1 MIQTF
6 DVATL
11 TDKLQIYLSAHP
23 IFADKQ
29 AEVSITNLTVWYSN
43 RKLLGPK
50 RQASRQVT
58 SCPGLAHS
66 TKKYSSYIFCKE
78 EKAKVVN
85 KLVGHFDSLGEA
97 YNAAKDR
104 ASIRDGLKPSKKLAA
119 RKPSIVKLY
128 AKQVSSSFRKKSSA
142 HKQISSHDN
151 ISHILL
157 RIKSEAFATLKH
169 SERVDL
175 VYEIIFDYFSYET
188 ETFNSGWDGMKGV
201 STVGVT
207 VRSLP
212 HFKQIVRSLPFQI
225 QLDLQP
231 RLNNKKP
238 NVISHRRINSIANGR
253 YFYGEETLSR
263 RLVLDEY
270 NLNSRLAVRD
280 ESVLN
285 RVCYLKHVF
294 RAGQIENLAMEH
306 LRNHISVRAIDAH
319 QTKQSKLDSKQQ
331 PIESLDTNEIFG
343 RQIQISG
350 ELEECTIRIQRIYRI
365 NFFQKFE
372 RIHFK
377 SHHSAIILQ
386 CFFRHLH
393 DRKVVAEL
401 REKISTSPG
410 LIQRNWRGWNGRCAY
425 FKRRSNCLTLTRIVQ
440 PLFRGYQC
448 RAHLNW
454 VREHW
459 CVGIKITMVA
469 GIYLARKKVSMIR
482 QEQISLLKIKM
493 AIVLQCLVRK
503 RLSTCFVKKL
513 SHHVHVLVPSSI
525 RIQARY
531 RTFIAQRDLTKF
543 QTIATA
549 ATTIQSF
556 YRGLKLKILMKP
568 WFVMIRE
575 QQCIILLQSQFRG
588 FLDRQRVQYVRRVK
602 FITKLRHEYASQIQ
616 STFRGFY
623 QRKLLTSR
631 KALWWSSIAIQ
642 KSYRRMKERL
652 KVNELRSKKKY
663 LEKVANALTIQR
675 FYRGHCGKREARH
688 VMSNIISKRLY
699 ASRIIMRSW
708 LRYKRQIYFQNLRD
722 AWIENLYVC
731 ALNSAE
737 SKRKE
742 ASKDLR
748 SISNE
753 ILSLTKTV
761 TKLHQKKKA
770 ISAFIDH
777 SLSQIGDL
785 DAEVQKAHENKEEN
799 WLKYF
804 CDERSSLESRIMFAR
819 CEETLCSKS
828 LEVNKV
834 S

>member
-6 DVATL
+6 DVVTL
-11 TDKLQIYLSAHP
+11 TEKLQTCLSSHP

-29 AEVSITNLTVWYSN
+29 PEVSITNLTVWYSN
-43 RKLLGPK
+43 RKLLGSK
-50 RQASRQVT
+50 RHASRQVQVT
-58 SCPGLAHS
+58 SCPGPAHS
-66 TKKYSSYIFCKE
+66 TKKYSSFIFCKE
-78 EKAKVVN
+78 EKAKIVN

-104 ASIRDGLKPSKKLAA
+104 ASIRDGLKTSKKLAR
-119 RKPSIVKLY
+119 RKSSIVKLY
-128 AKQVSSSFRKKSSA
+128 VKQVSSSCRKKSSA
-142 HKQISSHDN
+142 HKKISSHDN
-151 ISHILL
+151 ISHILV
-157 RIKSEAFATLKH
+157 RIKSEAFANLKH
-169 SERVDL
+169 SERVL
-175 VYEIIFDYFSYET
+175 LAYEIIFDYFSCEIESLT
-188 ETFNSGWDGMKGV
+188 SGWDGMKGV
-201 STVGVT
+201 STVGVN

-225 QLDLQP
+225 LFDLQP
-231 RLNNKKP
+231 RLNNKIP
-238 NVISHRRINSIANGR
+238 NVVSHRKINLITNGH

-270 NLNSRLAVRD
+270 HLNSRLAVRD

-294 RAGQIENLAMEH
+294 RAGQIEDLATEH
-306 LRNHISVRAIDAH
+306 LRNHISVGATDAH
-319 QTKQSKLDSKQQ
+319 QTKKYKQQ
-331 PIESLDTNEIFG
+331 SIESLDTNEIFG
-343 RQIQISG
+343 RQIQING
-350 ELEECTIRIQRIYRI
+350 ELKECTIRIQRIYRI
-365 NFFQKFE
+365 NFLQKFE
-372 RIHFK
+372 RIYFK
-377 SHHSAIILQ
+377 TQHSAIVLQ
-386 CFFRHLH
+386 CFFHHLR

-425 FKRRSNCLTLTRIVQ
+425 FQRRSNCLTLTKIVQ

-448 RAHLNW
+448 RAHLSW
-454 VREHW
+454 ARKHW
-459 CVGIKITMVA
+459 CIGIKITMMA
-469 GIYLARKKVSMIR
+469 RIYIARKKVFMIR

-493 AIVLQCLVRK
+493 AIILQCLVRK

-513 SHHVHVLVPSSI
+513 SHHVHVLVPNSI
-525 RIQARY
+525 RIQVRY
-531 RTFIAQRDLTKF
+531 RTFFAQRVLTKL

-556 YRGLKLKILMKP
+556 YRGVKLKNLMKP

-575 QQCIILLQSQFRG
+575 QQCVILLQSQFRG

-602 FITKLRHEYASQIQ
+602 FITKLRHEHAGQIQ

-623 QRKLLTSR
+623 QRKLLTLR
-631 KALWWSSIAIQ
+631 KAMWWSSIAIQ
-642 KSYRRMKERL
+642 KSYRRMKGRSE
-652 KVNELRSKKKY
+652 VNELRSKKKY

-688 VMSNIISKRLY
+688 VKNYTISRRLY

-708 LRYKRQIYFQNLRD
+708 LRYKRQIYFQNIRD
-722 AWIENLYVC
+722 AWIENLYIC

-737 SKRKE
+737 RKRKE
-742 ASKDLR
+742 ASQDLR
-748 SISNE
+748 SVINE
-753 ILSLTKTV
+753 ILSLTKTI
-761 TKLHQKKKA
+761 TKLQQKKKA

-777 SLSQIGDL
+777 SLSQIAYL
-785 DAEVQKAHENKEEN
+785 DPEVQKALENKEEN
-799 WLKYF
+799 WSKF
-804 CDERSSLESRIMFAR
+804 FRDERSSLESRIMFAR
-819 CEETLCSKS
+819 CEERLCSKS
-828 LEVNKV
+828 LEGNKV